1 MSTET
6 LAAAQVTPDLH
17 VWETGG
23 ARSADA
29 LSAWVSARLAAHE
42 AALQALVA
50 LSGPRT
56 PANSLR
62 LYDAAIEQLSLA
74 GAQAGVLN
82 SVAAEK
88 AVRDQ
93 AQLEAQ
99 RVAMA
104 GSALSLNREVYDA
117 LSAISLEAPIRR
129 QSTTWRRPCSA
140 TALPASTRTRPRATT
155 SATCTRKPP
164 ASRSNSAAISRKA
177 ARQSRPLPRNSK
189 VCPADYLARHPAD
202 ASGTITLTTD
212 PPDMQPVMIFASSA
226 ALRERM
232 FDAYNTRAYP
242 ANKQILLDLL
252 ATRQQ
257 IASVLGFRSWADLAT
272 ADQMMKSA
280 ANVRTFLARLD
291 EASLEGAKQEHTLI
305 LDYTRGREPGLKEID
320 ITSRGY
326 WYEQFRRAKFD
337 FDSQSVRPLLSVRA
351 G

>member
-23 ARSADA
+23 ARSAEA

-50 LSGPRT
+50 VKGLRT

-117 LSAISLEAPIRR
+117 LSAIRLEDADPATKHYMEKTLLGYRLAGVDKDEATRDHLRALHEKATRLSLEFSRNI
-129 QSTTWRRPCSA
+129 QEGGKTIEA
-140 TALPASTRTRPRATT
+140 TADELEGLPS
-155 SATCTRKPP
+155 
-164 ASRSNSAAISRKA
+164 
-177 ARQSRPLPRNSK
+177 
-189 VCPADYLARHPAD
+189 DYLARHPAD

-257 IASVLGFRSWADLAT
+257 IASVLGFKSW
-272 ADQMMKSA
+272 
-280 ANVRTFLARLD
+280 
-291 EASLEGAKQEHTLI
+291 
-305 LDYTRGREPGLKEID
+305 
-320 ITSRGY
+320 
-326 WYEQFRRAKFD
+326 
-337 FDSQSVRPLLSVRA
+337 
-351 G
+351 